1 LVGQDSGGRATEQGK
16 GSEKR
21 RIWQF
26 GSIEFGMGAIL
37 TGNLIFWHYFSDKYT
52 RGALLKKSIY
62 FQIFFDMW
70 HGEKTLL
77 NHLLSMS
84 HQDCRYTQIL
94 TNFRQ
99 TS

>member
-21 RIWQF
+21 RRIWQ
-26 GSIEFGMGAIL
+26 FGMGAIL
-37 TGNLIFWHYFSDKYT
+37 TANLIFWHYFSDKHT

-84 HQDCRYTQIL
+84 HEDCRYIQIL

-99 TS
+99 PS